1 MEPAA
6 SSSARSLRRPTRLRP
21 LRLPLSGRAQGTLEV
36 VEHEARGGLRPG
48 DGRDQPVSVA
58 DDEEA
63 ALGGR
68 GLQLRELT
76 LSHLLGCLEERPR
89 RRGEPGSSLVGE
101 GGGGK
106 GAVPIEENCGFDLRG
121 NLGQFG
127 KCGLSLRHRRAK
139 LTAEAR
145 RVWRNTARC
154 RGAMVVPRQGRRERS
169 GRFSLGATESDEGG
183 PPAERNSARP
193 LRDEGRPLQCCTSD
207 WTSAA
212 SASTGRRCWPT
223 VSGPRSARFRPIGTG
238 WPSWCDDWAMA
249 KACSP

>member
-101 GGGGK
+101 GGGGN

-127 KCGLSLRHRRAK
+127 KCRL
-139 LTAEAR
+139 
-145 RVWRNTARC
+145 
-154 RGAMVVPRQGRRERS
+154 
-169 GRFSLGATESDEGG
+169 SLGATESDEGG